1 MSESRQFIHAGA
13 ARRPLCVGADL
24 GGTSLKVGVVDSE
37 GGVLSCL
44 NVPAHVEQGPAA
56 GAERIAAAI
65 EEAVARAGLSMQ
77 DIEAIGLGSPGG
89 IDAVAGTLLF
99 PANLPLWGGFPLRST
114 VAERCRLPVKLF
126 NDAAA
131 AAYGEFWVGT
141 AEAFASM
148 VLLTLGTGVGGGA
161 ILGGRL
167 IDGDHGAGTELGHI
181 IIDYN
186 DSARLCSCGQ
196 RGHLEAYASASA
208 VVRRTEEALAAGPKS
223 SLADRLAAGETLTAR
238 LIAGEAE
245 RNDAVSLTIMLDT
258 ARFLG
263 IGVVTMLH
271 ALDPSIVVLGGAMT
285 FGGPTSQ
292 LGQRFLQ
299 RIRQEVRERA
309 LPPVAAT
316 PIEFASLGAE
326 AGFIGA
332 AGLARG
338 VNAEC

>member
-1 MSESRQFIHAGA
+1 MSESRKFIHADVA
-13 ARRPLCVGADL
+13 QRPFRVGADL
-24 GGTSLKVGVVDSE
+24 GGTSIKVGVVDAL

-44 NVPAHVEQGPAA
+44 SVPTHVEQGPAA
-56 GAERIAAAI
+56 GAKRIAAAVD
-65 EEAVARAGLSMQ
+65 EAVSRAGLTTQ
-77 DIEAIGLGSPGG
+77 DIEAIGLGCPGG
-89 IDAVAGTLLF
+89 IDASAGALLF
-99 PANLPLWGGFPLRST
+99 PVNLPGWGGFRLREV
-114 VAERCRLPVKLF
+114 VAQRCQLPVKLF

-161 ILGGRL
+161 IIDGKL

-208 VVRRTEEALAAGPKS
+208 VVRRAEEALAAGEPS

-238 LIAGEAE
+238 LIAVEAE
-245 RNDAVSLTIMLDT
+245 RGDDVSLTLMLET
-258 ARFLG
+258 AKFLG
-263 IGVVTMLH
+263 IGVVSILH

-292 LGQRFLQ
+292 LGRRFLE
-299 RIRQEVRERA
+299 RIRQEVLQRA
-309 LPPVAAT
+309 LPPVTTT
-316 PIEFASLGAE
+316 PVEFASLGAE

-332 AGLARG
+332 AGLARDI
-338 VNAEC
+338 NAEC